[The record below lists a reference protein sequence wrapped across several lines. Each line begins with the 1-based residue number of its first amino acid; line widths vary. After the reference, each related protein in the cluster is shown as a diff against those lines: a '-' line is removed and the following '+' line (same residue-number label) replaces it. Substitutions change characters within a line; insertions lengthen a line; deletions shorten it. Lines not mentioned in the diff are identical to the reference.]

1 MRLGFGGGGML
12 TGEAA
17 DNTRHTLMR
26 MAAYLRPYR
35 SRLLVVA
42 LFVTVSTLLRLYGPM
57 LIGRAIDLF
66 ITTQDAAGLQSLA
79 VSILGIYLAAG
90 AASIAQGLIMVRL
103 GQRFVSDI
111 RAGLFSHMQFM
122 SMAFH
127 DRNQVGDLMSRIT
140 NDSEAINRTLSNGLI
155 EFISNI
161 LLLGGTFVA
170 MFLLNWQLAL
180 AMLVLMPLMLY
191 ITAEVTRRSR
201 VAFRTVQRNLGA
213 LNAVMEENIAGARV
227 VQAFAREDD
236 VFADFLEVNKT
247 YRKAGMTADIITAA
261 LGPMFTTM
269 MTITIA
275 AAALLGGWLAI
286 EGILEVGVLA
296 TFIIYIMNFYRP
308 MRGIAM
314 LYNQLQSALAGAERI
329 FDALDVEPT
338 VTDRPDAPPLEKIK
352 GDVVF
357 ENVSFSYAVEPPA
370 QPAAP
375 PRPSM
380 NGRRNGPKQRPA
392 PKGMPPQAPPQPE
405 PDSQPEQVLQ
415 NISLHAE
422 PGATIA
428 LVGPTGAGKTTI
440 ISLLSRFYDVDEGSI
455 RIDGHDIRDVQQA
468 SLRKQLGIVLQDT
481 FLFSGTVRENIRY
494 GRLDATD
501 EEVVDAARLANADA
515 FIRLIPGG
523 YDSQVSEQGNNF
535 SEGQRQLLAIAR
547 AVLANPRIL
556 ILDEA
561 TSSVDTR
568 TEVQL
573 QQALLRLLEGRTAFV
588 IAHRLSTIRNADE
601 VLVVNDHRII
611 ERGNHDELLAQKG
624 FYHDLYM
631 SQYMRVTRTAQTIEL

>member
-1 MRLGFGGGGML
+1 MM

-17 DNTRHTLMR
+17 GNTRQTLKR

-35 SRLLVVA
+35 MQLLVVA
-42 LFVTVSTLLRLYGPM
+42 LFVTFSTFLRLFGPV
-57 LIGRAIDLF
+57 LLGRAIDQF
-66 ITTQDAAGLQSLA
+66 IAPGDAVGLRNLVVQIA
-79 VSILGIYLAAG
+79 IVYIAAA
-90 AASIAQGLIMVRL
+90 AASTVQGLIMVVL

-111 RAGLFSHMQFM
+111 RAGLFSHVQAM
-122 SMAFH
+122 SMVFH

-155 EFISNI
+155 EFTSNI

-170 MFLLNWQLAL
+170 MFLLNWQLGL
-180 AMLVLMPLMLY
+180 AMLVLMPLMLF
-191 ITAEVTRRSR
+191 ITTEVTRRSR
-201 VAFRTVQRNLGA
+201 AAFRTVQRNLGV

-227 VQAFAREDD
+227 VQAFAREKE
-236 VFADFLEVNKT
+236 VYADFHEVNSI

-296 TFIIYIMNFYRP
+296 TFIIYIMNFFRP

-314 LYNQLQSALAGAERI
+314 LYNQMQSALAGAERI
-329 FDALDVEPT
+329 FQTLDVEPT
-338 VTDRPDAPPLEKIK
+338 VTDRPDAKPLQEIY
-352 GDVVF
+352 GDVKF
-357 ENVSFSYAVEPPA
+357 SNVSFSYDAEPPV
-370 QPAAP
+370 AP
-375 PRPSM
+375 EPSLKGR
-380 NGRRNGPKQRPA
+380 GRRPNTPIQVEAENRPA
-392 PKGMPPQAPPQPE
+392 EE
-405 PDSQPEQVLQ
+405 PVLQ
-415 NISLHAE
+415 NISLHAK
-422 PGATIA
+422 PGSTIA

-455 RIDGHDIRDVQQA
+455 CIDGYDIRDVQQA

-501 EEVVDAARLANADA
+501 EDVEAAAKLANADG

-547 AVLANPRIL
+547 AVLADPRIL

-568 TEVQL
+568 TEVHL

-611 ERGNHDELLAQKG
+611 ERGSHDELLAMKG
-624 FYHDLYM
+624 FYHDLYT
-631 SQYMRVTRTAQTIEL
+631 SQYMRVKSKESELEKLGVN